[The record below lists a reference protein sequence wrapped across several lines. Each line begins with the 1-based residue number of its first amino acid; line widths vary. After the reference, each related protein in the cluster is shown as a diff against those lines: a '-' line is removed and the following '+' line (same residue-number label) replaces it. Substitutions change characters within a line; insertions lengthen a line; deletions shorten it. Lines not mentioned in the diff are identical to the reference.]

1 MLHLKSVGA
10 GYGRVR
16 ILRDVTFSVKTGD
29 IVAII
34 GRNGVGKSTLMKTVI
49 GLITTSAGS
58 IIFDDDDITHASAT
72 LRARRGIG
80 YVPQGRGMFPE
91 LTVLENLRI
100 GTKIG
105 GGLEPPSYDL
115 VYEYFPVLKS
125 RAQQKA
131 GTLSGGEQQML
142 AIGRAL
148 VGKPKLLL
156 LDEPSEGIQPSIV
169 HQIGTNLVEVAAR
182 IGLTIL
188 FVEQNVDLITL
199 LARRCYVMDKG
210 TVVDSVEPAALH
222 EQETVRRFLA
232 V

>member
-1 MLHLKSVGA
+1 VLRLKSVES

-49 GLITTSAGS
+49 GLIRTSAGS
-58 IIFDDDDITHASAT
+58 ILFDDDDITHSSAT
-72 LRARRGIG
+72 LRARGGIG

-105 GGLEPPSYDL
+105 RGLEPPSYDL

-125 RAQQKA
+125 RARQKA

-199 LARRCYVMDKG
+199 LARQCYVMDKG

-222 EQETVRRFLA
+222 EKETVRRFLA